1 MHEVLRLSHQLLQS
15 TFTFSSSFVECC
27 QNRFALLQSERL
39 EERIA
44 LRARL
49 RIVNTDA
56 QDQRLYF
63 RGEVDAEDFDYVSWT
78 TLQAVNL
85 GRIPFQ
91 FCFEKAHL
99 LFRRS
104 FAKNPLDHLGG
115 QPMGNAVVKF
125 FKTLPTHFLIGV

>member
-15 TFTFSSSFVECC
+15 TFTFSSSCVECC

-63 RGEVDAEDFDYVSWT
+63 RGEVDAEDFNYMPRT
-78 TLQAVNL
+78 TLQAVTL
-85 GRIPFQ
+85 DRIPLQ

-104 FAKNPLDHLGG
+104 FAKNPFHHLRG
-115 QPMGNAVVKF
+115 QSFGNTDRKS
-125 FKTLPTHFLIGV
+125 